1 MRRLQGVKA
10 ALSGGELAQWGG
22 WIFPGDE
29 LPTRRELL
37 AALLAGAVAPRDA
50 MQRVLEVTRPGKA
63 DLVVYRAL
71 IDDYAR
77 TYYAAPPARLLG
89 AVRLVGDRLAVQ
101 QAAGL
106 SPQVRSDLS
115 RLHAEVDGFV
125 GRLCLDLDLYGQAR
139 AAYASSAAAARDSG
153 AVGLWAMAVAQAGTS
168 YAPVPGGEGDVG
180 RARTLL
186 AQAADMLHV
195 QEFSP
200 SAVAWT
206 ESHLAT
212 RCALTGDHAAFT
224 AHLHRAGE
232 AHHRRGGDEHQGFYS
247 DAGWFGYLDTPHWLN
262 EHAASGL
269 NKLGMP
275 GSVQALEG
283 VDSDNPRRRC
293 TLDLHLFEG
302 YAREGDLL
310 ASAAAGMHALRIA
323 TAHGLDQHLQLLR
336 AARTRLPRAPQFADL
351 DTALSA

>member
-1 MRRLQGVKA
+1 VKA

-22 WIFPGDE
+22 WIFPGDD

-37 AALLAGAVAPRDA
+37 AALLVGAVAPREA

-63 DLVVYRAL
+63 DLAAYRAL
-71 IDDYAR
+71 VDDYAR
-77 TYYAAPPARLLG
+77 TYYAVPPARLLG
-89 AVRLVGDRLAVQ
+89 AVRLVGDRLAQQ
-101 QAAGL
+101 QAASL
-106 SPQVRSDLS
+106 SPQVRGELS

-125 GRLCLDLDLYGQAR
+125 GRLCQDLDQYGQAR
-139 AAYASSAAAARDSG
+139 AAYASSAATARDSG
-153 AVGLWAMAVAQAGTS
+153 AVGLWAMAVAQTGTS
-168 YAPVPGGEGDVG
+168 YAPVARGEDDVG

-212 RCALTGDHAAFT
+212 RCALTGDHAGFT
-224 AHLHRAGE
+224 EHLHRAGE
-232 AHHRRGGDEHQGFYS
+232 AHHRRSDDRHRGFYS
-247 DAGWFGYLDTPHWLN
+247 DGGWFGYLDTPHWLN

-269 NKLGMP
+269 NKLGMS
-275 GSVQALEG
+275 GAVQALEG

-310 ASAAAGMHALRIA
+310 ASAAVGMRALRIA
-323 TAHGLDQHLQLLR
+323 VDHGLDQHLQLLR
-336 AARTRLPRAPQFADL
+336 ASRTRVPRAAEYADL
-351 DTALSA
+351 DAALVGA